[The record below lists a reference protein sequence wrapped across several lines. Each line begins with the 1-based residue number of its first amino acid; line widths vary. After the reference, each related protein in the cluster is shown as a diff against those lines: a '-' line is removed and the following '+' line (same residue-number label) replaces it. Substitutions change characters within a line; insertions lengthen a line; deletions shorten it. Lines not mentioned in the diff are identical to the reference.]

1 MNLPIRSLLA
11 MLLFLLIGCSES
23 SRVSGSDFPILL
35 LAVNDTPQPADDQVL
50 TGSANRIP
58 CSIKV
63 LNHSSFKT
71 DLSLIIRS
79 LEAEEGGKISFAA
92 TPKTIPKRQLDI
104 RLPADGQSVSFFL
117 IGDAPG
123 KSFGDVAIE
132 VVEQPAGAGPRV
144 LIRKGVRV
152 LKK

>member
-1 MNLPIRSLLA
+1 MNLPIRSLLV

-23 SRVSGSDFPILL
+23 SRISESDFPILL
-35 LAVNDTPQPADDQVL
+35 LAVNETPQPEDDQVL
-50 TGSANRIP
+50 TGSANRIQ

-63 LNHSSFKT
+63 LNHSSFKA
-71 DLSLIIRS
+71 DLPVIIRS

-92 TPKTIPKRQLDI
+92 TPKATPKRQLEI
-104 RLPADGQSVSFFL
+104 RLPADGQSVSFFV

-132 VVEQPAGAGPRV
+132 VVEQPAGAEPQV
-144 LIRKGVRV
+144 LIRKPVRV